1 MGGDA
6 ARIGQINEND
16 ERDLFTEADA
26 TLDYEGVGLDSYH
39 QQPIVLYAQDFVSD
53 TDLEN
58 AVTTEL
64 AKSETGELIVIFDKS
79 GQDIPT
85 KRAAPPIGKWI
96 KMTQNG
102 KMLYFKY
109 NGRKAD
115 TRGASLQAIQGDPG
129 VELNLSLTKSVSA
142 QYSASLGVDAK
153 FISSVVGFSVTTSYS
168 VTHSGKYTVPS
179 KVNGRKVKY
188 STVRMGALYNTHS
201 YSVRNASY
209 PNGKDGTAKKPYGMY
224 YSVAHTYK

>member
-1 MGGDA
+1 MSA
-6 ARIGQINEND
+6 YTRIY
-16 ERDLFTEADA
+16 R
-26 TLDYEGVGLDSYH
+26 
-39 QQPIVLYAQDFVSD
+39 VLRPSPEQS
-53 TDLEN
+53 
-58 AVTTEL
+58 
-64 AKSETGELIVIFDKS
+64 I
-79 GQDIPT
+79 
-85 KRAAPPIGKWI
+85 R
-96 KMTQNG
+96 
-102 KMLYFKY
+102 
-109 NGRKAD
+109 
-115 TRGASLQAIQGDPG
+115 LQAIQGDSG

-209 PNGKDGTAKKPYGMY
+209 PNGKDGTAKKTYGMY